1 MSKTI
6 PGKVKSYLDISEDD
20 KIKMMKPRIED
31 KMDKESSAQ
40 EMENRSLNERVEIL
54 IQSVKGLEN
63 DQAEMSPDLQKAD
76 WELMERVDRLET
88 VCDMKKANR

>member
-6 PGKVKSYLDISEDD
+6 PGKVKSYRDISEDD

-31 KMDKESSAQ
+31 KMDKEPSAQ
-40 EMENRSLNERVEIL
+40 EMENRSLRERVEIL
-54 IQSVKGLEN
+54 LQSVKGLEK
-63 DQAEMSPDLQKAD
+63 DQTDMSQDLQKEY
-76 WELMERVDRLET
+76 WELRERVDRLET